1 MVRTEVIAVND
12 SQKRRLRAAAQSRV
26 AYWRRRGKP
35 VKLDTYYKTLPHK
48 VARNFKTGCGR
59 TPHSVVR
66 VACGLRKQAN
76 INHRS
81 KLRIKYRGHK
91 RGIACYTKWGHEH
104 EHDYWDVPQR
114 DYQYNDCVKTCNP
127 DPPPYTQPYD
137 ACLETC
143 EDNKMKHHC
152 KTWVKGYN
160 NQTHEQQQRWLDDF
174 PFECKHRRKELQ
186 HKSRG

>member
-1 MVRTEVIAVND
+1 MVQTEVIAVND

-26 AYWRRRGKP
+26 AYWRKRGRP
-35 VKLDTYYKTLPHK
+35 VKLDTYFKPLPHK

-91 RGIACYTKWGHEH
+91 RGIACYMKLMDRADRQAASLSDQPHRSVAH
-104 EHDYWDVPQR
+104 HDYERAVRAAETQLVNQR
-114 DYQYNDCVKTCNP
+114 ARYKGCVQTC
-127 DPPPYTQPYD
+127 D
-137 ACLETC
+137 
-143 EDNKMKHHC
+143 DNNENFKHTYC
-152 KTWVKGYN
+152 DRWVKNYN
-160 NQTHEQQQRWLDDF
+160 LIEDDNLRRKLLQDF
-174 PFECKHRRKELQ
+174 PKECSGQ
-186 HKSRG
+186 